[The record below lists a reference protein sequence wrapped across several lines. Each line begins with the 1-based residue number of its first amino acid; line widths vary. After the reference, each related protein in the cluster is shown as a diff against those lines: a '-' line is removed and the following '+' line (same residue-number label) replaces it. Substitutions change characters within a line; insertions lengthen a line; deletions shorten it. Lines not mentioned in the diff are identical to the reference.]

1 VLAVLVVVGL
11 VVKLWL
17 ALLALA
23 LGGLPTIWSGHAIV
37 VVPPQAEAHTAH
49 PPVRSGRPDRVSQ
62 GIRLRSAVTID
73 HRASRLRC
81 ALR

>member
-1 VLAVLVVVGL
+1 MLAVLVVVGL

-37 VVPPQAEAHTAH
+37 VVPRKRKRIRRTR
-49 PPVRSGRPDRVSQ
+49 RSGLADPIVCHKGSDCGAQ
-62 GIRLRSAVTID
+62 
-73 HRASRLRC
+73 
-81 ALR
+81 